1 MHYDLAAA
9 VAPAA
14 FWAFVAVCVICGA
27 VSSVARNRETQ
38 KTIRQA
44 IEKGETLDPAT
55 LERLLQGAARAPAP
69 PAPQTRFGLIVG
81 GIIMLCIGAGLAIMG
96 WFIHL
101 GQGTAPYAGPDPL
114 YPMLGVG
121 CLVGMIGVGLLIAAG
136 FAGKSEGVR
145 RG

>member
-1 MHYDLAAA
+1 MHSDLASA

-27 VSSVARNRETQ
+27 VSSVMHNRETQ

-55 LERLLQGAARAPAP
+55 LERLLQGAKPAPAQ
-69 PAPQTRFGLIVG
+69 PAPQTRFGLTVG

-101 GQGTAPYAGPDPL
+101 GQPADGGPDAL

-121 CLVGMIGVGLLIAAG
+121 CLVGMIGVGLLIGAG
-136 FAGKSEGVR
+136 FAAKGDGVK